1 MRLTSN
7 IAIINNIQIIFSVCS
22 FLFTLIPHVHSQEV
36 NYVLDLDGDDDCVEL
51 PSNILNDMNEF
62 IDPSIE
68 VYKSY
73 MEKRQPE
80 IERLLKLKQF
90 DSAGIEG
97 QIAKRLSNIIASH
110 SDDKKRKSY
119 KVKDWI
125 YEMAAIA
132 KYRRDCSCC

>member
-1 MRLTSN
+1 MKMCETLRKGASSGICTVLS
-7 IAIINNIQIIFSVCS
+7 
-22 FLFTLIPHVHSQEV
+22 TLIGIWVNISFMTYEELLGVIADEV
-36 NYVLDLDGDDDCVEL
+36 
-51 PSNILNDMNEF
+51 LNEYWKNGNDF

-68 VYKSY
+68 VYESY